1 MAPAMAIMV
10 ESAGCNHPYLRMMVL
25 TAILLGACGLPVR
38 AQVECGETPSQVPVS
53 TQEQLK
59 GDVEGKVQILTKF
72 LPGAQIKG
80 AVEMR
85 KNELYQEHRNV
96 DKYQIDMYF
105 SWVSCQAIMHDSS
118 LATADKMKLW
128 TDVRNAFEPRDA
140 PASQRDPNAF
150 YQYGEVV
157 GDVQGAVVSQ
167 SNSLMTFQVVR
178 SNGKAD
184 PTRDVEYQ
192 NWVISCPDLPRPR
205 PNEIVGQFIGM
216 VVGMKCTIVGKRQAQ
231 TTGEA
236 PAEPPRDNTFY
247 GMTPPAPGL
256 AQGHDNTVAGPSDNN
271 GNTIINTDT
280 VIGSHAC
287 GGPGGVVIG
296 SHAMYGACNQ
306 D

>member
-1 MAPAMAIMV
+1 MAIKV
-10 ESAGCNHPYLRMMVL
+10 ESVGRNYPYPRMMVL
-25 TAILLGACGLPVR
+25 TAILLGAYGLPAQ
-38 AQVECGETPSQVPVS
+38 AQVLCGGAPSQVPVS

-59 GDVEGKVQILTKF
+59 GDAEGRAQILTKF

-80 AVEMR
+80 AVEMS

-105 SWVSCQAIMHDSS
+105 MWVSCQAIMHDAS

-128 TDVRNAFEPRDA
+128 TEVRNAFEPRDTQG
-140 PASQRDPNAF
+140 SQRDPNAL
-150 YQYGEVV
+150 YQYGEVM

-167 SNSLMTFQVVR
+167 SDSLVTFQVAR

-192 NWVISCPDLPRPR
+192 NWVIRCPDLPRPR
-205 PNEIVGQFIGM
+205 PNEMVGQFVGM

-236 PAEPPRDNTFY
+236 PAEPPHDDTFY
-247 GMTPPAPGL
+247 GIAPPPPGL
-256 AQGHDNTVAGPSDNN
+256 AQGHDNTVVGPTDNK

-280 VIGSHAC
+280 VVGSHAC
-287 GGPGGVVIG
+287 GAPGSVVIG
-296 SHAMYGACNQ
+296 SHAMNGACNH